1 MKRFILLS
9 AALLVAAPCQLDAQT
24 RRTERAF
31 SWEGRVAE
39 GRWVYVRNLNGA
51 IKVDRA
57 SGDQVVI
64 TAEKSWRRGNPD
76 EVRIEQRSSDGSVI
90 VCAIWNEDTQCDE
103 DGYRTR
109 NNDRR
114 RGERENDTAVEF
126 TVRLPAG
133 IKLVTSTIN
142 GGLEIRGA
150 TSEVEATTVNGSI
163 DASSTGGPVTAHTVN
178 GGINVRMANIGD
190 KDLDFRTVNGSIEVT
205 IPDNINAEFDISTV
219 NGRISSDFPITLS
232 GRINPRRLRGQIG
245 TGGRKIRFSTVN
257 GSVEIRRN

>member
-1 MKRFILLS
+1 MKRLLVAG
-9 AALLVAAPCQLDAQT
+9 AALLVAAPLVSQAQT
-24 RRTERAF
+24 RRTEKAF
-31 SWEGRVAE
+31 EWEGRVAE

-57 SGDQVVI
+57 SGNQVEI

-76 EVRIEQRSSDGSVI
+76 DVRIEQRESNGSVI
-90 VCAIWNEDTQCDE
+90 VCALWYDNSECDE
-103 DGYRTR
+103 DGYRSK
-109 NNDRR
+109 NDRR
-114 RGERENDTAVEF
+114 RGDRNNDTSVEF

-133 IKLVTSTIN
+133 VKLVTSTVN

-163 DASSTGGPVTAHTVN
+163 EAASTGGPVTASTVN
-178 GGINVRMANIGD
+178 GGINVRMAAIGD

-205 IPDNINAEFDISTV
+205 MPDRINADVDISTV
-219 NGRISSDFPITLS
+219 NGRVTSDFAMTVS
-232 GRINPRRLRGQIG
+232 GRINPRRLRGTIG
-245 TGGRKIRFSTVN
+245 SGGRKLRFSTVN

>member
-1 MKRFILLS
+1 MKRIILLG
-9 AALLVAAPCQLDAQT
+9 ATLLVTAPLQSEAQT
-24 RRTERAF
+24 RRSEKAF
-31 SWEGRVAE
+31 EWEGRVSE

-51 IKVDRA
+51 IHVDRA
-57 SGDQVVI
+57 SGSEVEI
-64 TAEKSWRRGNPD
+64 TATKSWRRGNPD
-76 EVRIEQRSSDGSVI
+76 DVRIEQSTSGGSVI
-90 VCAIWNEDTQCDE
+90 VCAIWNENTQCDE

-109 NNDRR
+109 GNRNRDDRNN
-114 RGERENDTAVEF
+114 NDTAVEF

-133 IKLVTSTIN
+133 VKLVTSTVN

-178 GGINVRMANIGD
+178 GEINVRMATIGD

-205 IPDNINAEFDISTV
+205 MPDRIDADVDISTV
-219 NGRISSDFPITLS
+219 NGRVSSDFPMTLS

-245 TGGRKIRFSTVN
+245 SGGRNLRFSTVN